1 MQNFHPVQMTLP
13 DERVLTTT
21 CPFLHKLVEMLSVL
35 LQLIKSKT
43 VNYMQKNLKRSVLA
57 LSVSMISIASM
68 AQTNSLKTV
77 PNGWHLKDQKT
88 SGYYGISLDK
98 AYDFVKGKKSNTVLV
113 AIIDSGIDT
122 THEDLKPVLWTN
134 PKEIP
139 GNGIDDDGNGYVD
152 DIHGWNFI
160 GGRDGRNVKEDSYEA
175 ARVYHTYKNKF
186 ENVTDSSSLS
196 KEDRDLYRTWLR
208 AKGDVVENIDLTQMK
223 QAKVMYEKIKA
234 GDSVIRK
241 DLKKEEYSG
250 KDLQPYTPTNSDAIA
265 TRQIILAICAANNNN
280 FDITNSMLLE
290 ELEGD
295 LRKAEAVNTPPPNYR
310 GDIVKDNEADIN
322 DKFYGNN
329 DVMASTPFHGTHV
342 AGIIGAVRNNGKGID
357 GIADNVRIM
366 MIRAVPDGDEHDKD
380 IALAI
385 RYAVDNGAKV
395 VNMSFGK
402 AYSPQKQWVDDAV
415 KYAESKGVLLVHA
428 AGNDAKNL
436 DSDYNYPT
444 PILLDGSRPTN
455 WLTIGASGDPGNG
468 GLSASFSNYG
478 KNEVDVFAPGVNIY
492 STIPGGNT
500 YGNASGTSMASPV
513 TAGVAAFLLEYFPTL
528 TAEQVKTVI
537 EKSAIKP
544 TIRAEKPGTDEE
556 VDFSELSKAGGLINV
571 YEAAKLAQEM
581 TSQKAQPVKTKMK
594 VKQAKRA

>member
-1 MQNFHPVQMTLP
+1 MLKTLKQS
-13 DERVLTTT
+13 VLI
-21 CPFLHKLVEMLSVL
+21 LSV
-35 LQLIKSKT
+35 T
-43 VNYMQKNLKRSVLA
+43 V
-57 LSVSMISIASM
+57 ISIASL
-68 AQTNSLKTV
+68 AQTSTLKTV

-98 AYDFVKGKKSNTVLV
+98 AYDFVKGKKSQTVLV

-122 THEDLKPVLWTN
+122 THEDLKSVLWTN

-175 ARVYHTYKNKF
+175 ARVYHAYKSKF
-186 ENVTDSSSLS
+186 ENVTDSSTLS
-196 KEDRDLYRTWLR
+196 KADQELYKTWKR
-208 AKGDVVENIDLTQMK
+208 AKGDVVDNVDPTQLA
-223 QAKVMYEKIKA
+223 QAKFVYNKLKP
-234 GDSVIRK
+234 GDSTIRA
-241 DLKKEEYSG
+241 DLKKEEYNG
-250 KDLQPYTPTNSDAIA
+250 HDLQEYTPTNSDAAI
-265 TRQIILAICAANNNN
+265 TKKIILGICAMNNNN
-280 FDITNSMLLE
+280 LDITNAQLLE

-295 LRKAEAVNTPPPNYR
+295 LRKSETVNAPPPNYR
-310 GDIVKDNEADIN
+310 GDIVKDNESDIN

-329 DVMASTPFHGTHV
+329 DIMANTPFHGTHV
-342 AGIIGAVRNNGKGID
+342 AGIIGAVRNNGKGVD

-395 VNMSFGK
+395 INMSFGK
-402 AYSPQKQWVDDAV
+402 SFSPQKQWVDDAV

-436 DSDYNYPT
+436 DSDYNFPT
-444 PILLDGSRPTN
+444 PKLLNGTKPTN
-455 WLTIGASGDPGNG
+455 FLTIGASGDPGNG
-468 GLSASFSNYG
+468 GLTASFSNYG

-513 TAGVAAFLLEYFPTL
+513 TAGVAAFLLEYYPKL
-528 TAEQVKTVI
+528 TPQQLKMVL
-537 EKSAIKP
+537 EKSAVKP
-544 TIRAEKPGTDEE
+544 TIKAEKPGTDDE
-556 VDFSELSKAGGLINV
+556 VNFSDLSVTGGLINA
-571 YEAAKLAQEM
+571 YEAAKLAQQIS
-581 TSQKAQPVKTKMK
+581 SQKMQPVKTKMK

>member
-1 MQNFHPVQMTLP
+1 
-13 DERVLTTT
+13 
-21 CPFLHKLVEMLSVL
+21 
-35 LQLIKSKT
+35 
-43 VNYMQKNLKRSVLA
+43 MQKKFKRSVLA
-57 LSVSMISIASM
+57 ISITVISIASG
-68 AQTNSLKTV
+68 AQTSSLKTV
-77 PNGWHLKDQKT
+77 PNGWHLKDQK
-88 SGYYGISLDK
+88 SNGFYGISMDK
-98 AYDFVKGKKSNTVLV
+98 AYDFVKTKKSKTVLV

-122 THEDLKPVLWTN
+122 THEDLTPVLWTN
-134 PKEIP
+134 SKEIP
-139 GNGIDDDGNGYVD
+139 GNGIDDDGNGYID

-175 ARVYHTYKNKF
+175 ARVYHTYKSKF
-186 ENVTDSSSLS
+186 ENVTDAATLS
-196 KEDRDLYRTWLR
+196 KADQELYKTWTR
-208 AKGDVVENIDLTQMK
+208 AKADVVDNVDLTQLR
-223 QAKVMYEKIKA
+223 QAKMMYQKMKA

-250 KDLQPYTPTNSDAIA
+250 KDLQSYTPTNQDAIA
-265 TRQIILAICAANNNN
+265 TRQIILKICELNSNNY
-280 FDITNSMLLE
+280 DITNSMLLE

-295 LRKAEAVNTPPPNYR
+295 MRKAETVSTPPPNYR
-310 GDIVKDNEADIN
+310 GDIVKDNENDIN

-329 DVMASTPFHGTHV
+329 DIMAGTPFHGTHV

-366 MIRAVPDGDEHDKD
+366 MVRAVPDGDEHDKD

-395 VNMSFGK
+395 INMSFGK
-402 AYSPQKQWVDDAV
+402 SYSPQKQWVDDAV

-436 DSDYNYPT
+436 DSDFNFPN
-444 PILLDGSRPTN
+444 PMLLNGGRPTN

-468 GLSASFSNYG
+468 GLAASFSNYG
-478 KNEVDVFAPGVNIY
+478 KKEVDVFAPGVNIY

-513 TAGVAAFLLEYFPTL
+513 TAGVAAFLLEYFPAL
-528 TAEQVKTVI
+528 TPEQLKTVL

-544 TIRAEKPGTDEE
+544 TIKAQKPGEGEE
-556 VDFSELSKAGGLINV
+556 VSFSELSKTGGLINA
-571 YEAAKLAQEM
+571 YEASKLAQEM

>member
-1 MQNFHPVQMTLP
+1 MTLP

-544 TIRAEKPGTDEE
+544 TIKAEKPGTDEE